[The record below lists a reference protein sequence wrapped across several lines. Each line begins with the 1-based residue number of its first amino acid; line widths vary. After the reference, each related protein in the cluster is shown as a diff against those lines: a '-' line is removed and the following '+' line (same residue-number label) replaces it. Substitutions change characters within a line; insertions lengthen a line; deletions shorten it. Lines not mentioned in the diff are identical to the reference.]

1 MNPLVQRFR
10 AVVAMW
16 ILVGSGGFLLTA
28 FLGLALLTQTGPFA
42 AASTFSAAAEFA
54 PGAEIKVR
62 DTGVRPGNI
71 LILATPA
78 GVDPA
83 IVRCTAKSR
92 VYSTGEQ
99 RSREVAGARP
109 EGTAAVM
116 RDSGDPRLFTPVLA
130 TEGITWMDTDFVSCT
145 GDGVEAFTLASAK
158 GLQSDRFRLG
168 AGLLLMLL
176 APVFA
181 GLGGLAL
188 YLTRKWNREAA
199 LRGASTSW
207 PYR

>member
-1 MNPLVQRFR
+1 MSPLVQRFR

-16 ILVGSGGFLLTA
+16 IFVGAGGFLLA
-28 FLGLALLTQTGPFA
+28 GFLGLALLTQTGPFA

-78 GVDPA
+78 DVDPA
-83 IVRCTAKSR
+83 TVRCTAKSR
-92 VYSTGEQ
+92 VYTSGEQ
-99 RSREVAGARP
+99 RSRELTGGRP
-109 EGTAAVM
+109 EGTASVM
-116 RDSGDPRLFTPVLA
+116 TDRGDPRLFTPVLA

-145 GDGVEAFTLASAK
+145 GDGVEAFTLTSAK

-181 GLGGLAL
+181 GFGCLAL
-188 YLTRKWNREAA
+188 YFTRKWNREAA
-199 LRGASTSW
+199 LRGGSTSW

>member
-1 MNPLVQRFR
+1 MSPLVRRFR

-16 ILVGSGGFLLTA
+16 IFVGAGGFLLA
-28 FLGLALLTQTGPFA
+28 GFLGLALLTQTGPFA

-78 GVDPA
+78 TVDPA
-83 IVRCTAKSR
+83 TVRCTAKSR

-99 RSREVAGARP
+99 RTSELTGARP

-116 RDSGDPRLFTPVLA
+116 RDRGDPRQFTPVLA
-130 TEGITWMDTDFVSCT
+130 TDGIGWMGTDFVSCT
-145 GDGVEAFTLASAK
+145 GAGAEAFALTTAE
-158 GLQSDRFRLG
+158 GIQSDRFRLG

-176 APVFA
+176 APVLA
-181 GLGGLAL
+181 GLGCLAL
-188 YLTRKWNREAA
+188 YFTRKWNREAA
-199 LRGASTSW
+199 LRGDSTSW

>member
-16 ILVGSGGFLLTA
+16 ILVGAGGFLLTG
-28 FLGLALLTQTGPFA
+28 FLSLALLTQTGRFA

>member
-16 ILVGSGGFLLTA
+16 IFVGGGGFLLA
-28 FLGLALLTQTGPFA
+28 GFLGLALLTQTGPFA

-78 GVDPA
+78 TVDPA
-83 IVRCTAKSR
+83 TVRCTTKSR

-99 RSREVAGARP
+99 RTRELTGARP

-116 RDSGDPRLFTPVLA
+116 RDRGDPRQFTPVLA
-130 TEGITWMDTDFVSCT
+130 TEGIGWMETDFVSCT
-145 GDGVEAFTLASAK
+145 GAGAEAFALTTAK
-158 GLQSDRFRLG
+158 GIQSDRFRLG

-176 APVFA
+176 APVLA
-181 GLGGLAL
+181 GLGCLAL
-188 YLTRKWNREAA
+188 YFTRKWNREAA
-199 LRGASTSW
+199 RRGGSTSW

>member
-16 ILVGSGGFLLTA
+16 IFVGAGGFLLA
-28 FLGLALLTQTGPFA
+28 GFLGLALLTQTGPFA

>member
-16 ILVGSGGFLLTA
+16 IFVGWGGFLLA
-28 FLGLALLTQTGPFA
+28 GFLGLALLTQTGPFA

-78 GVDPA
+78 TVDPA
-83 IVRCTAKSR
+83 TVRCTAKSR

-99 RSREVAGARP
+99 RSRELTGARP

-116 RDSGDPRLFTPVLA
+116 RDRGEPRQFTPVLA
-130 TEGITWMDTDFVSCT
+130 TEGTGWMETDFVSCT
-145 GDGVEAFTLASAK
+145 GAGAEAFALTTAK

-176 APVFA
+176 APVLA
-181 GLGGLAL
+181 GLGCLAL
-188 YLTRKWNREAA
+188 HFTRKWNREAA
-199 LRGASTSW
+199 LRGGSTSW

>member
-16 ILVGSGGFLLTA
+16 IFVGAGGFLLA
-28 FLGLALLTQTGPFA
+28 GFLGLALLTQTGPFA
-42 AASTFSAAAEFA
+42 AASAFSADAEFA
-54 PGAEIKVR
+54 PGAEIKVS

-78 GVDPA
+78 TVDPA
-83 IVRCTAKSR
+83 TVRCTTKSR

-99 RSREVAGARP
+99 RSRELTGARP

-116 RDSGDPRLFTPVLA
+116 RDRGDPRRFTPVLV
-130 TEGITWMDTDFVSCT
+130 TGGVTWMDTDFVSCT
-145 GDGVEAFTLASAK
+145 GDGAETFALTTAK
-158 GLQSDRFRLG
+158 GIKSDGFRLG
-168 AGLLLMLL
+168 TGLLLMLL

-181 GLGGLAL
+181 GLGCLAL
-188 YLTRKWNREAA
+188 YLTRKWNREAR
-199 LRGASTSW
+199 LRGGSTNW